1 MRQVFASARMENVEG
16 IAAFLQEHDIEVRI
30 THGRSY
36 KGGWGGRRTY
46 RDDEGGPIP
55 AVWVVKSEDQPRA
68 RQLLREAGLLG
79 STRTGGSDSFLAPSV
94 HGDTYEFAAKPAP
107 TKRAFRY
114 KVALLIAIV
123 AAVALAWT
131 AARNTATPT
140 TAPIVAKRAAPAA
153 TTAPPATQAAAA
165 EPVPGAYPVD
175 TPPVLA
181 TTLAAT
187 ELAIHDT
194 RVACVRIDGA
204 AATDDMLA
212 PLKRTG
218 LAFDCTRTADA
229 QTLTLDVRGYRTDG
243 SGTGTVDL
251 AVTNADAQGR
261 ASTQVRSLLV
271 RREEADWR
279 VLRILSVQ

>member
-1 MRQVFASARMENVEG
+1 MRQVFASARLENVEG
-16 IAAFLQEHDIEVRI
+16 IAKFLEEHDIEVRI
-30 THGRSY
+30 TQGRSY

-46 RDDEGGPIP
+46 RDADGGPIP
-55 AVWVVKSEDQPRA
+55 AVWVVRSEDQPRA

-79 STRTGGSDSFLAPSV
+79 STRGGSDSFLTPSM
-94 HGDTYEFAAKPAP
+94 HGDTPYEVSEKPAP

-131 AARNTATPT
+131 AARKSVAPT
-140 TAPIVAKRAAPAA
+140 TAPLVTKRAAPAT
-153 TTAPPATQAAAA
+153 TTAPTATKAVAT

-181 TTLAAT
+181 TTLATT
-187 ELAIHDT
+187 ELDIHDT
-194 RVACVRIDGA
+194 RVACLRIDGVP
-204 AATDDMLA
+204 ATDDMLVS
-212 PLKRTG
+212 LKRKH
-218 LAFDCTRTADA
+218 LAFDCTHTADSG
-229 QTLTLDVRGYRTDG
+229 TLTLDVRGYRTDG

-251 AVTNADAQGR
+251 AVTSADPQGR
-261 ASTQVRSLLV
+261 ATTQVRSLLV
-271 RREEADWR
+271 RREEADWH